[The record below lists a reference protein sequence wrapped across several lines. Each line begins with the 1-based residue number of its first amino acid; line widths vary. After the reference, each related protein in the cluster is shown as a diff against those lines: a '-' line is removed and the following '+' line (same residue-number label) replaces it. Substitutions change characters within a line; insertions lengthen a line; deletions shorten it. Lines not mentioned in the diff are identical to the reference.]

1 MLPESMENLH
11 TNAAVLSPKLVS
23 THFSLGLA
31 IPLGFSTLPSVLAI
45 EQRALPRCHSYDM
58 APQAEEAVTRPGAV
72 VC

>member
-1 MLPESMENLH
+1 MLLESMENLH
-11 TNAAVLSPKLVS
+11 TNAVVSSPKLIS

-45 EQRALPRCHSYDM
+45 EQRALPCCHPYDTV
-58 APQAEEAVTRPGAV
+58 PQAVKAVTQPGAV